1 MRSDS
6 EENTNQ
12 AYRTSD
18 GMFAVTSDQKIKI
31 WNAAAE
37 KMLGYRPNQVIG
49 KKCYDVLCSNG
60 NTGRVKCS
68 RSCVVV
74 TNAAKGR
81 TTRDFDLE
89 CRTADGKP
97 VSINMS
103 VMLPAQGSGSRDIL
117 HVFRDVTDRRRV
129 ENASNFDAGHDSTR
143 TTRTSQ
149 QKKMI
154 GMSSTG

>member
-12 AYRTSD
+12 AYRLPD
-18 GMFAVTSDQKIKI
+18 GMFAVTSDQKIKT

-37 KMLGYRPNQVIG
+37 KMLGYQLEQVIG
-49 KKCYDVLCSNG
+49 KKCYDVLCA

-68 RSCVVV
+68 RSCVIV

-81 TTRDFDLE
+81 ITRDFDLE
-89 CRTADGKP
+89 CQTADCKP

-117 HVFRDVTDRRRV
+117 PSRVQGCHRSSSRRKRI
-129 ENASNFDAGHDSTR
+129 EL
-143 TTRTSQ
+143 
-149 QKKMI
+149 
-154 GMSSTG
+154 